1 MKKKNY
7 DKKVA
12 LKLINKYADQ
22 YNRIEEEKKSLELE
36 NNDLKSNIK
45 VNKEIIN
52 TFFSKIS
59 LEEKF
64 KNFIKNFT
72 DENNIL
78 NNRITQLNKEN
89 KILRLKIEKYEKIIN
104 KEINIY
110 RENTDELNNKIY
122 VLQNLVN
129 KKDNIITSLTNNL
142 NKIKSLK
149 INEDENNNNKFNQVN
164 NINLGEEEESEENY
178 SNNSNENSK
187 KNYKI
192 NINKNNN
199 NNYFEIYVIEPTK
212 SVNLIHYDLMLYKQ
226 AYENAL
232 NKIRDLYNTIKKYE
246 KRISILKSDLYKLK
260 NSEDCDKK
268 KETFSSSNSDI
279 TNNNSN
285 NIDNINISYEKF
297 NYLIKYVKL
306 SKNEI
311 SDIKFDVRN
320 KINEY
325 IINITE
331 NILKI
336 KNENKE
342 LINYNKKLINENL
355 SFIKDYIKLKNN
367 YYNITHRKNSK
378 NTIESYLITDI
389 SYKGNY
395 DNNDFKNK
403 NNNKLSKIKKNN
415 FKNNLIL
422 DQKNINNNNKNNF
435 LDVQD
440 KSNQSAD
447 NIKEELDIYFEEER
461 KKNLTEVN
469 FDEFAEEYQKYYN
482 KFGKES

>member
-1 MKKKNY
+1 
-7 DKKVA
+7 
-12 LKLINKYADQ
+12 
-22 YNRIEEEKKSLELE
+22 
-36 NNDLKSNIK
+36 
-45 VNKEIIN
+45 
-52 TFFSKIS
+52 
-59 LEEKF
+59 
-64 KNFIKNFT
+64 
-72 DENNIL
+72 
-78 NNRITQLNKEN
+78 
-89 KILRLKIEKYEKIIN
+89 
-104 KEINIY
+104 
-110 RENTDELNNKIY
+110 
-122 VLQNLVN
+122 
-129 KKDNIITSLTNNL
+129 
-142 NKIKSLK
+142 
-149 INEDENNNNKFNQVN
+149 
-164 NINLGEEEESEENY
+164 
-178 SNNSNENSK
+178 
-187 KNYKI
+187 
-192 NINKNNN
+192 
-199 NNYFEIYVIEPTK
+199 
-212 SVNLIHYDLMLYKQ
+212 MLYKQ

-232 NKIRDLYNTIKKYE
+232 HKIRDLYNTIKKYE
-246 KRISILKSDLYKLK
+246 KRISILKADLYKIK
-260 NSEDCDKK
+260 NSEDYAKK

-311 SDIKFDVRN
+311 FDIKFDVIN

-331 NILKI
+331 NIIKL

-378 NTIESYLITDI
+378 NTNESYLITDI

-395 DNNDFKNK
+395 DNNEFKNK
-403 NNNKLSKIKKNN
+403 NNNKLLKKKNN
-415 FKNNLIL
+415 IKNNLIL
-422 DQKNINNNNKNNF
+422 NQKKINIDNKNNF
-435 LDVQD
+435 FDIQD

-447 NIKEELDIYFEEER
+447 NIKEELDLYFEEER

-482 KFGKES
+482 KFGKEN